1 MRGLLHTDGCISK
14 EIVFD
19 STSIQLIEGLRYM
32 CLRMG
37 ILTSGYVRD
46 RIGEKHTSIHGD
58 VIENKSKLC
67 STNPKSKRNMRAS

>member
-1 MRGLLHTDGCISK
+1 MVVFLKKLL
-14 EIVFD
+14 D

-46 RIGEKHTSIHGD
+46 RIGKTYSIHGD
-58 VIENKSKLC
+58 VIENKKVS
-67 STNPKSKRNMRAS
+67 